1 MGCGASQAAE
11 VKTSTTQIKSLEE
24 QQREVRRDEVLEKY
38 RLSEKDKSRIIAY
51 PSFKIPVQFM
61 QEHEIQCG
69 TLTDHVQKKRQS
81 ERVDFVF
88 FGTKDETC
96 TECTVFF
103 VDQDVQTKVTER
115 HGSSFSLIKDDL
127 RTSYSKVAFHHS
139 WSGDETWKTSPND
152 DPHTH
157 TLPYSA
163 LQLED
168 TINGARP
175 IFFLNTST
183 RLLGAVNNNP
193 DLELATISEYKM
205 YSGTARQ
212 AAEIT
217 HRASEVANP
226 DKKEVSPLAQLIP
239 VRTTHAPSKKKA

>member
-61 QEHEIQCG
+61 QEHEI
-69 TLTDHVQKKRQS
+69 
-81 ERVDFVF
+81 DFVF